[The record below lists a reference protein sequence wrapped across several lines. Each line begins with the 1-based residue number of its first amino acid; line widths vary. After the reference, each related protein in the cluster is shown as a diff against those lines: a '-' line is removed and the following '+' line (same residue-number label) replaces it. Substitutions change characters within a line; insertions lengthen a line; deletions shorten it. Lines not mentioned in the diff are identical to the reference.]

1 MHVRVRPFRS
11 RLRFAVVAALATL
24 PAVASAQP
32 TSFVFFGDSFVDAGN
47 ANAIASSQGTTFPYP
62 SGRFS
67 NGPVFSEYLASA
79 FGRTND
85 GRASLLGGQNYAIGG
100 ATTGTGNV
108 AFGRGFGLLN
118 QVATYAGTNPAPS
131 AGRVAVLFAGGND
144 FLSAG
149 APNPAQ
155 MVANM
160 TGAAATLRGLGI
172 TQFLIPTL
180 PDLSRTPRGL
190 ALDAATRT
198 ALSFGIGQYNGGL
211 LTAFGQFAQQT
222 GARVVGFRLDNLFV
236 DLLNNPAGY
245 GFTNTTQPCIPVP
258 GYSVAASCATSVF
271 FDDLHPTTA
280 AHRVVGQAT
289 AQALHATVPEP
300 ATVLLFGAGVVTLA
314 GFAARRRTRA
324 A

>member
-1 MHVRVRPFRS
+1 M
-11 RLRFAVVAALATL
+11 RLRSVVRSATCAAALAVL
-24 PAVASAQP
+24 PAAASSQT

-47 ANAIASSQGTTFPYP
+47 ANAIATSQGATFPYP

-67 NGPVFSEYLASA
+67 DGPVFSEYLASA
-79 FGRTND
+79 FGRAND

-108 AFGRGFGLLN
+108 VFGTGFGLLN

-131 AGRVAVLFAGGND
+131 AGRTAVLFAGGND
-144 FLSAG
+144 FINTS

-155 MVANM
+155 MVVNM
-160 TGAAATLRGLGI
+160 TSAAATLRGLGI

-180 PDLSRTPRGL
+180 PDLSRIPRGL
-190 ALDAATRT
+190 ALNAATRA
-198 ALSFGIGQYNGGL
+198 ALSFGIGQYNTGL

-222 GARVVGFRLDNLFV
+222 GSRVVGFRLDNLFV
-236 DLLNNPAGY
+236 DILNNPAGY
-245 GFTNTTQPCIPVP
+245 GFTDNTRPCIPVA
-258 GYSVAASCATSVF
+258 GYSVAPSCATSVF

-280 AHRVVGQAT
+280 AHAVVG
-289 AQALHATVPEP
+289 AQAAAQVLQATVPEP
-300 ATVLLFGAGVVTLA
+300 TTVVLVGAGLVA
-314 GFAARRRTRA
+314 MGAAAARRRRLA